1 MNSIMTRLK
10 SAATKRAEFNRTYNE
25 LRTMSRATAID
36 LGMFPEDAYK
46 VAYSHV
52 YGR

>member
-10 SAATKRAEFNRTYNE
+10 NAAAKRAEFNRTYNE
-25 LRTMSRATAID
+25 LRTMPRATAID
-36 LGMFPEDAYK
+36 LGMFPEDAYD

>member
-1 MNSIMTRLK
+1 MNDIINRLK
-10 SAATKRAEFNRTYNE
+10 NAAAKRAEFNRTYNE
-25 LRTMSRATAID
+25 LRYMPRDTAID
-36 LGMFPEDAYK
+36 LGMFPEDAYQ